1 MCALLRGECVAWP
14 DRNGQALAET
24 FLGRSA
30 YHGVQAL
37 LHERLH
43 DAPRWPDNIQAA
55 LRKQAI
61 AQAVWELRHQQVIA
75 DALAALADAGVQPV
89 LLKGT
94 ALAYLH
100 YLGPAQRTRCDT
112 DLIVPLAAR
121 RLAMEVL
128 QALGFVR
135 VLELGELMS
144 YQACMTRE
152 VSSGGQHTIDL
163 HWKINNSEL
172 LSRLFRYEE
181 LLAAARPVP
190 ALSPHALAVDP
201 VRALLIASMHLAVDR
216 QGYQYRGDRLI
227 WLYDIHLLALG
238 LGPGQWSE
246 LVGLAAAK
254 GLPAVCLDVIEQAKA
269 RFATPVAPEVLAD
282 LAAPGTDEPPAE
294 YLSAHHLRRRWIDF
308 WTLDDAPARLAY
320 LRQLAFP
327 PAAYMRERFPECRLP
342 WLPWLYL
349 RRAIGGLR
357 RRVPDE

>member
-1 MCALLRGECVAWP
+1 ME
-14 DRNGQALAET
+14 
-24 FLGRSA
+24 RSA

-43 DAPRWPDNIQAA
+43 QAPGWPENIRAA
-55 LRKQAI
+55 LRQQAI

-75 DALAALADAGVQPV
+75 DALAALADAGVQSV

-100 YLGPAQRTRCDT
+100 YPGPAQRTRCDT
-112 DLIVPLAAR
+112 DLIVPLQAR
-121 RLAMEVL
+121 RLAAEVL

-172 LSRLFRYEE
+172 LSRLFGYEE
-181 LLAAARPVP
+181 LLATARPVP
-190 ALSPHALAVDP
+190 ELSPHALAVDP

-227 WLYDIHLLALG
+227 GLYDVHLLSQG
-238 LGPGQWSE
+238 FEPRQWSE
-246 LVGLAAAK
+246 LVHLAAAK
-254 GLPAVCLDVIEQAKA
+254 GLRGVCLDVIEQARA
-269 RFATPVAPEVLAD
+269 RLATPVPPEVLGA

-294 YLSAHHLRRRWIDF
+294 YLSSGHLRRRWIDF
-308 WTLDDAPARLAY
+308 CTLDGASARLAY

-327 PAAYMRERFPECRLP
+327 PTAYMRERFPETRVT
-342 WLPWLYL
+342 WLAWLYL

-357 RRVPDE
+357 RRAVER